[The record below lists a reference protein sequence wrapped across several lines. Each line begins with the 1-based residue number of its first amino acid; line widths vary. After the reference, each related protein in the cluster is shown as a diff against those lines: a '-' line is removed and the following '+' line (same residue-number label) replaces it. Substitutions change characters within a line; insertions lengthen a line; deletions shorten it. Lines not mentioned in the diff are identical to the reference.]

1 MKNSHQHNLS
11 QMMTSFE
18 KACRNADLKVTH
30 QRLEIYRELVQAE
43 DHPSAEMLYKRILGR
58 LPTISLD
65 TVYRT
70 LATLEKHDLITRVQ
84 TAESQARFE
93 AKTIRHHH
101 AVCSNCGA
109 ITDFTW
115 ESFDQASVPEELSR
129 WGKVA
134 KKNAILEGICNA
146 CAGND

>member
-1 MKNSHQHNLS
+1 MKKSNLHNLS
-11 QMMTSFE
+11 EMMVVFE
-18 KACRNADLKVTH
+18 KACRKADLKLTH
-30 QRLEIYRELVQAE
+30 QRLEIYRELVMAD
-43 DHPSAEMLYKRILGR
+43 DHPSAEMLYKRIIER

-115 ESFDQASVPEELSR
+115 NSFDEAPVPAELNG

-134 KKNAILEGICNA
+134 KRNAIIEGICNA
-146 CAGND
+146 CAGKD

>member
-1 MKNSHQHNLS
+1 MNNISQHSLS
-11 QMMTSFE
+11 QMMTTFE
-18 KACRNADLKVTH
+18 NACRKADLKVTH
-30 QRLEIYRELVQAE
+30 QRLEIYRELVQAD
-43 DHPSAEMLYKRILGR
+43 DHPSAEMLYKRILER

-70 LATLEKHDLITRVQ
+70 LATLEKHGLITRVQ
-84 TAESQARFE
+84 TVESQARFE
-93 AKTIRHHH
+93 AKTVRHHH

-115 ESFDQASVPEELSR
+115 DSFDETPVPAELKG

-134 KKNAILEGICNA
+134 KRNAILEGICNA
-146 CAGND
+146 CATRS